1 MAEPAVLV
9 GEGGARAASV
19 AAVPAANEE
28 AASGPAEVADIAPAS
43 QQVVVETVGGGGAGA
58 ASVAVVVPAVA
69 AVPATKE
76 QAAVASTK
84 EGSVAA
90 VDGAGKVARGC
101 NPHQSRT
108 KATRPG
114 TQSPLRMIHRPRRR
128 AVQGV
133 MKWLRALAKFL
144 LLYVLLPLASLAI
157 LYTADT

>member
-28 AASGPAEVADIAPAS
+28 APPGPAEVADIAPAS

-58 ASVAVVVPAVA
+58 ASVAV
-69 AVPATKE
+69 VPATKE

-144 LLYVLLPLASLAI
+144 LLYVLLPLASFAI
-157 LYTADT
+157 LYTAET